1 MVGSIVLITEIGALG
16 VLLAVTER
24 LLNRLNGIYWY
35 RFLLVVSVMRVL
47 NELIV
52 TVLPLIT
59 S

>member
-1 MVGSIVLITEIGALG
+1 MILIAEIGALG

>member
-1 MVGSIVLITEIGALG
+1 MVLITEIGALG